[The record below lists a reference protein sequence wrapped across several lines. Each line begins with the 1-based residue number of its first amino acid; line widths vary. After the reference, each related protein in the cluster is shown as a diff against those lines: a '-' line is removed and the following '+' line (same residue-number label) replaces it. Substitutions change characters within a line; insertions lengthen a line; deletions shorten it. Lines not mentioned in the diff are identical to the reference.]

1 MIVLGIDLGTIRPS
15 VATLDVADR
24 RPAATVKSGNFRN
37 CDKRVR
43 PGVAMAWLQQR
54 LTEFAEQGGR
64 HAFLEDS
71 VATGVGKTQR
81 GKTNHRT
88 TSLLTAQL
96 HQLTGFAVGLGIA
109 VEHIEPRTIGATLGF
124 GSYPKT
130 LTESQRR
137 TEKKKRAKQWCSVHV
152 DFEGKLTNDDA
163 DAITIAYAG
172 WVRSK
177 ARRTR

>member
-1 MIVLGIDLGTIRPS
+1 MIVLGIDLGTIRT
-15 VATLDVADR
+15 AAAFLDVSGR
-24 RPAATVKSGNFRN
+24 RPRATVHPGIFAQ
-37 CDKRVR
+37 CDKSVR
-43 PGVAMAWLQQR
+43 PELVTRWLQR
-54 LTEFAEQGGR
+54 ELTDFAGMGGR
-64 HAFLEDS
+64 YVFLEDGTRTS
-71 VATGVGKTQR
+71 YGKTQR
-81 GKTNHRT
+81 KKTNHKTARI
-88 TSLLTAQL
+88 LTAQL
-96 HQLTGFAVGLGIA
+96 HQLTGFAVGLGIV

>member
-1 MIVLGIDLGTIRPS
+1 MIVLGIDLGTIRPAA
-15 VATLDVADR
+15 ATLDVSAQ
-24 RPAATVKSGNFRN
+24 RPRATVSAGSFSN

-43 PGVAMAWLQQR
+43 PVVAMAWLQQR
-54 LTEFAEQGGR
+54 LTDFADAGGR
-64 HAFLEDS
+64 YVFIEDGTT
-71 VATGVGKTQR
+71 TGYGKGER
-81 GKTNHRT
+81 AKTNYRT

-96 HQLTGFAVGLGIA
+96 HQRTGFAASLGIE
-109 VEHIEPRTIGATLGF
+109 VEHIRPQTIGSTLGF

-137 TEKKKRAKQWCSVHV
+137 TEKKRRAKRWCEVHV
-152 DFEGKLTNDDA
+152 DFKGRLTADKA

>member
-1 MIVLGIDLGTIRPS
+1 MIILGIDLGTIRPS
-15 VATLDVADR
+15 VATVDVSKS
-24 RPAATVKSGNFRN
+24 RPAAIVRSGNFRK

-43 PGVAMAWLQQR
+43 ASVAMAWLQNE
-54 LTEFAEQGGR
+54 LAAFAMDGGK

-71 VATGVGKTQR
+71 VTTGFGKTQR

-96 HQLTGFAVGLGIA
+96 YRLTGFAVGLGIA
-109 VEHIEPRTIGATLGF
+109 VEHIAPRIVGSTLGF

-137 TEKKKRAKQWCSVHV
+137 TEKKRRAKRWCEIHV
-152 DFEGKLTNDDA
+152 DVETQLTSDDA
-163 DAITIAYAG
+163 DAITVAFAG

-177 ARRTR
+177 SRRIK

>member
-1 MIVLGIDLGTIRPS
+1 MIVLGIDLGTIRPAA
-15 VATLDVADR
+15 ATLDVSKR
-24 RPAATVKSGNFRN
+24 RPSAVVISGKFAK

-54 LTEFAEQGGR
+54 LTDFAAAGGR
-64 HAFLEDS
+64 HVFIEDGTT
-71 VATGVGKTQR
+71 TGYGKSER
-81 GKTNHRT
+81 AKTNYRT

-96 HQLTGFAVGLGIA
+96 HQLTGFAVSLGIA
-109 VEHIEPRTIGATLGF
+109 VEHIQPRTIGVTLGF

-137 TEKKKRAKQWCSVHV
+137 TEKKERAKQWCSVHV